1 MECLK
6 KSFDNRHSSFQT
18 EQEALMKLK
27 DALKK
32 KKFVVTSEVQAP
44 IDQEPEDL
52 VQTLRQVRG
61 RVDGVSLSEVEFEGI
76 VGDTIKTCQLLNQN
90 QLEPIYQTTTRE
102 KNRLQLQKDLINAH
116 EAGIDNLLV
125 FTEDYRITGDSL
137 QEMMFFH
144 VDAGKLQSVLEHIR
158 KGQTVEGETLTSKAE
173 FLLGSGVE
181 SAWGKNVPDLEMKEM
196 EEMTKIGTGYFLT
209 TPVFDIDQFANFLKQ
224 ANTFD
229 VPVIAEVMILRT
241 AGMARFLNRHL
252 KSGLVP
258 EWIIQKLAKA
268 PDKQKASVEIFADIV
283 KGLKDLCQGVHII
296 TIGGEEKL
304 NRYLDA
310 AKLK

>member
-1 MECLK
+1 
-6 KSFDNRHSSFQT
+6 
-18 EQEALMKLK
+18 MKLK
-27 DALKK
+27 NALKK

-44 IDQEPEDL
+44 IDQEPEEL
-52 VQTLRQVRG
+52 VRSLSQVRG

-76 VGDTIKTCQLLNQN
+76 VGDTIKTCELLNQSL
-90 QLEPIYQTTTRE
+90 LEPIYQTTTRD
-102 KNRLQLQKDLINAH
+102 KNRLQLQKDLVDAY

-125 FTEDYRITGDSL
+125 FTEDYRLTGDSL

-144 VDAGKLQSVLEHIR
+144 VDAGKLDSVLEHIR
-158 KGQTVEGETLTSKAE
+158 QGETVEGDSLKSKAD

-209 TPVFDIDQFANFLKQ
+209 TPVFDVDLFARFLKQ
-224 ANTFD
+224 AQTFG

-252 KSGLVP
+252 RSGLVP
-258 EWIIQKLAKA
+258 EWIIQKLARA
-268 PDKQKASVEIFADIV
+268 PDRQKASVEIFTDIV
-283 KGLKDLCQGVHII
+283 TGLKDLCQGVHII

-304 NRYLDA
+304 KLYLDA

>member
-1 MECLK
+1 M
-6 KSFDNRHSSFQT
+6 D
-18 EQEALMKLK
+18 LK

-44 IDQEPEDL
+44 IDEEPEEL
-52 VQTLRQVRG
+52 VKNLSLVRG
-61 RVDGVSLSEVEFEGI
+61 RVDGVTVSEVEIEGV
-76 VGDTIKTCQLLNQN
+76 VGDTIKTCEILQENRFKS
-90 QLEPIYQTTTRE
+90 IYQTTTRE
-102 KNRLQLQKDLINAH
+102 KNRLQLQKDLISAH
-116 EAGIDNLLV
+116 EAGVENLLV

-144 VDAGKLQSVLEHIR
+144 VDSGKLQSVLEHIR
-158 KGQTVEGETLTSKAE
+158 EGRTVEGEDLPFKAD
-173 FLLGSGVE
+173 FVVGSGVE

-209 TPVFDIDQFANFLKQ
+209 TPIFDLERFEKFMNQVQ
-224 ANTFD
+224 TFG

-252 KSGLVP
+252 KSGMVP
-258 EWIIQKLAKA
+258 ERLIQQLAKA
-268 PDKQKASVEIFADIV
+268 PDKQNASIEIFADIV
-283 KGLKDLCQGVHII
+283 GGLKHICQGVHII
-296 TIGGEEKL
+296 TIGGEDKL
-304 NRYLDA
+304 KYYLDA

>member
-1 MECLK
+1 
-6 KSFDNRHSSFQT
+6 
-18 EQEALMKLK
+18 MKLK
-27 DALKK
+27 TALKK

-44 IDQEPEDL
+44 VDQEPEEL
-52 VQTLRQVRG
+52 VRSLSQVRG
-61 RVDGVSLSEVEFEGI
+61 RVDGVSLSEVEVEGI
-76 VGDTIKTCQLLNQN
+76 VGDTIKTCELLNQSL
-90 QLEPIYQTTTRE
+90 LEPIYQTTTRD
-102 KNRLQLQKDLINAH
+102 KNRLQLQKDLIAAH
-116 EAGIDNLLV
+116 DAGIDNLLV
-125 FTEDYRITGDSL
+125 FTEDYRLTGDSL

-144 VDAGKLQSVLEHIR
+144 VDAGKLDSVLEHIR
-158 KGQTVEGETLTSKAE
+158 QGETVEGDSLKSKAD

-181 SAWGKNVPDLEMKEM
+181 SSWGKNVPDLEMKEM

-209 TPVFDIDQFANFLKQ
+209 TPVFDVDLFAKFLKQ
-224 ANTFD
+224 AQTFG

-258 EWIIQKLAKA
+258 EWIIQKLARA
-268 PDKQKASVEIFADIV
+268 PDKQKASVEIFSDIV
-283 KGLKDLCQGVHII
+283 TGLKDLCQGVHII

-304 NRYLDA
+304 KLYLDA